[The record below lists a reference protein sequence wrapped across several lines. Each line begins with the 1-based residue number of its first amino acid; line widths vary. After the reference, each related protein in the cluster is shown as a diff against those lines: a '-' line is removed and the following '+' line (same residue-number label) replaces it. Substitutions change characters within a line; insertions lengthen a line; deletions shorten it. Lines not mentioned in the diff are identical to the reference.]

1 MKTTLCMIA
10 ALFGMALSAQNT
22 LEQLKLP
29 EGENLLANPTFQE
42 NPDKPG
48 QLLKWGGRKD
58 IKFSWIEENGR
69 KILRAETS
77 TPGYHLGIN
86 QQVKNLKPNT
96 EYLLYLAVR
105 GKISDG
111 SIRIL
116 YHEGRISGQKKAVFA
131 KVCKGMKK
139 DFPWTLFQIKF
150 RTPSEF

>member
-1 MKTTLCMIA
+1 MNNMKTTLYMIA
-10 ALFGMALSAQNT
+10 ALLGMALYAQDA

-29 EGENLLANPTFQE
+29 EGENLLVNPTFQE

-86 QQVKNLKPNT
+86 QQVKSVII
-96 EYLLYLAVR
+96 E
-105 GKISDG
+105 
-111 SIRIL
+111 
-116 YHEGRISGQKKAVFA
+116 
-131 KVCKGMKK
+131 
-139 DFPWTLFQIKF
+139 KF
-150 RTPSEF
+150 V